1 MTAIADL
8 QAYVDRERAENGLIE
23 ISFTPGSDR
32 EVSAEDAAA
41 VALAMIR
48 YARDG

>member
-1 MTAIADL
+1 MTAIAQL
-8 QAYVDRERAENGLIE
+8 QAFVDRERSENGLISL
-23 ISFTPGSDR
+23 SFTPGSDR

-41 VALAMIR
+41 VALAMLR